1 MCIRDSSYTY
11 ENNHLTKATYIGT
24 DGKSI
29 DYKYAYTDDVLTSI
43 VDAEGNEYRIAF
55 KNGCI
60 EKFTNPMGEETIYK
74 IANNYKS
81 TKVSSFNGSSRTEN
95 PYECSYTFNAVSYT
109 HLERTR
115 EVYKWV
121 HWFWSLLKWVDLY

>member
-1 MCIRDSSYTY
+1 MKKRIFGAAVVIAVSYT
-11 ENNHLTKATYIGT
+11 HLIGT

-95 PYECSYTFNAVSYT
+95 PYECSYTFNENGQLT
-109 HLERTR
+109 LKRD
-115 EVYKWV
+115 
-121 HWFWSLLKWVDLY
+121 SLGNEFN